1 MIHAPQFDLPLCDF
15 NLVGE
20 TLNVPRCSAC
30 GMSEPLTGGL
40 CQGCIADHAAT
51 LAQSEARQWTFFG
64 EIEAI

>member
-20 TLNVPRCSAC
+20 QSAAPRCKAC
-30 GMSEPLTGGL
+30 GMAVMLVGGL
-40 CQGCIADHAAT
+40 CEPCIADHAAT

-64 EIEAI
+64 EVRI